1 MHNVAECVGR
11 DCWRRFAM
19 KVSLPSFV
27 ALMSAFDRL
36 KNFVVPQELDYQA
49 RLLVWILSV

>member
-1 MHNVAECVGR
+1 
-11 DCWRRFAM
+11 M